1 MSADRNDPPVSSA
14 PPAQASPYE
23 RIGGADVVR
32 RLAERFYD
40 IMGSSPEAAGI
51 RRMHAAD
58 LTPMRQ
64 KLFEFMSGWLGGP
77 NLYFARSDRK
87 CMMSAHAPYDIGSD
101 ERDQWLGCMH
111 RALQEEGVASP
122 LREQIEVAL
131 FRFADALSASKSH

>member
-1 MSADRNDPPVSSA
+1 MSQNANEPVPSESSG
-14 PPAQASPYE
+14 QGSPYDQ
-23 RIGGADVVR
+23 IGGAEAVR
-32 RLAERFYD
+32 RVAERFYD
-40 IMGSSPEAAGI
+40 IMSTSEEAAGI

-87 CMMSAHAPYDIGSD
+87 CMMSAHAPYTIGTS

-111 RALQEEGVASP
+111 RALAEEGVAP
-122 LREQIEVAL
+122 ALKDQIETAL
-131 FRFADALSASKSH
+131 FRFADALRRN